1 MEIPSLNIFNIRSI
15 NLKNATIDKI
25 EIDAMI
31 QQIEKGHCD
40 NLFFLDVDTYITT
53 NQKILTLRPIAK
65 KFANEVLSKS
75 KLVNTSI
82 IYADDLFLHFSYGE
96 IQNILVF
103 KERLANQYYYL
114 KNGDIDNK
122 KIIELLKEINIGICD
137 RYISWDYEADQNMKS
152 QIKMFHSLNN
162 TQSNKLS

>member
-1 MEIPSLNIFNIRSI
+1 
-15 NLKNATIDKI
+15 
-25 EIDAMI
+25 MI

-53 NQKILTLRPIAK
+53 NQKILALRPIAK

-122 KIIELLKEINIGICD
+122 K
-137 RYISWDYEADQNMKS
+137 
-152 QIKMFHSLNN
+152 
-162 TQSNKLS
+162 